1 MGCSEGDVID
11 ANHNYC
17 GITNTST
24 NQLTDEDL
32 ALEEGLRRMS
42 LAVASGRPWWV
53 SIGVHRPH
61 TVYRVPPGF
70 YGPEVYPTSGDAVL
84 PPQYPRP
91 PVNAPF
97 MSGNWEGGDINDAA
111 HGCPDCIVPAN
122 RSVEYRRWYYAAVTW
137 ADHSLGRALQ
147 HLQDMG
153 PAVVANTIVV
163 FHSDHGYQLG
173 ELNEVGGGM
182 CCSPPFPFLASS
194 YAQPAYKLH
203 ARLSTCQLFHSL
215 HVHQFD
221 SSSRRKRKCKRDTL
235 LAIVLAVFCWSST
248 LLSTH
253 SPVSSSSNCVTLSW
267 PGLIRFAI
275 YISVSWGQ
283 VPAPGLATVGRKN

>member
-17 GITNTST
+17 GITNAST

-91 PVNAPF
+91 PVNVPF

-182 CCSPPFPFLASS
+182 CCSPLSPFWR
-194 YAQPAYKLH
+194 H
-203 ARLSTCQLFHSL
+203 HT
-215 HVHQFD
+215 
-221 SSSRRKRKCKRDTL
+221 RDPHTNFTRVCL
-235 LAIVLAVFCWSST
+235 
-248 LLSTH
+248 
-253 SPVSSSSNCVTLSW
+253 PVSSSTLHMSTNST
-267 PGLIRFAI
+267 PPQDGNANANAI
-275 YISVSWGQ
+275 LCW
-283 VPAPGLATVGRKN
+283 LWLCFVGHPRS